1 MDHAPSHHDDLLDV
15 TEPDVADLLAD
26 EQEGGAPARRRALV
40 VLINDH
46 PDAGD
51 PGLERLIADVLA
63 EENFLVGGVVQVESE
78 EGRIREAIETAVVGG
93 VDVVLTIGGTGVGPR
108 DVAPEA
114 TRSVID
120 RDIPGIA
127 EAMRRAGLGAQALD
141 AMTSRGVAGISGS
154 TVVVNVAGS
163 RAAVRCSLAASA
175 PLIHYVVEQL

>member
-1 MDHAPSHHDDLLDV
+1 MEQSPSRHASLLDV
-15 TEPDVADLLAD
+15 SDPEAADLLAD
-26 EQEGGAPARRRALV
+26 EREGDIPARRQALI

-51 PGLERLIADVLA
+51 PGLERLVANVLS
-63 EENFLVGGVVQVESE
+63 EEGFLVGGVVQVESE
-78 EGRIREAIETAVVGG
+78 ELRIREAIETAVVGG

-114 TRSVID
+114 TTAVID

-141 AMTSRGVAGISGS
+141 AIVSRGVAGISGS
-154 TVVVNVAGS
+154 TVVANVAGS
-163 RAAVRCSLAASA
+163 RAAVRCSLAAGA